1 MAADNAV
8 IWRGNAPWG
17 AAPIEPIS
25 AHRRDIFVRPAP
37 GRAMHQLNPSRVVFP
52 MFAQRIHAEPDCDAG
67 RMD

>member
-1 MAADNAV
+1 MGRCADRTH
-8 IWRGNAPWG
+8 IG
-17 AAPIEPIS
+17 S
-25 AHRRDIFVRPAP
+25 PARHLRQAGP